1 MAKAK
6 AAEATEVTET
16 VEETVETADEAV
28 ETVDKSVEA
37 TAETTAPE
45 STSEVKEEIQ
55 QTIYIGPSI
64 RGVMTGT
71 VFTGSDLPEH
81 LVAAIEQ
88 QPVLKE
94 LIVPVSQLI
103 EARKQL
109 QDSNSA
115 MSKYFRKVKGE

>member
-6 AAEATEVTET
+6 AAEVTEV
-16 VEETVETADEAV
+16 V
-28 ETVDKSVEA
+28 ETVDETVGTMAEAVEA
-37 TAETTAPE
+37 IAEKTTG
-45 STSEVKEEIQ
+45 TSETNKEIR

-71 VFTGSDLPEH
+71 VFTGTDLPKH
-81 LVAAIEQ
+81 LETAIEQ

-94 LIVPVSQLI
+94 LIVPVSQLTA
-103 EARKQL
+103 ARKQL

-115 MSKYFRKVKGE
+115 MSKYFLKVKGE

>member
-28 ETVDKSVEA
+28 KTGEQAVEA
-37 TAETTAPE
+37 IAETTAPE
-45 STSEVKEEIQ
+45 STSEVKEGIQ
-55 QTIYIGPSI
+55 QTIYVGPSI

-81 LVAAIEQ
+81 LMEVIKQ
-88 QPVLKE
+88 QPVIRE
-94 LIVPVSQLI
+94 LIIPVSQLI

-109 QDSNSA
+109 QNSNSA
-115 MSKYFRKVKGE
+115 MSNYFMKVKGE